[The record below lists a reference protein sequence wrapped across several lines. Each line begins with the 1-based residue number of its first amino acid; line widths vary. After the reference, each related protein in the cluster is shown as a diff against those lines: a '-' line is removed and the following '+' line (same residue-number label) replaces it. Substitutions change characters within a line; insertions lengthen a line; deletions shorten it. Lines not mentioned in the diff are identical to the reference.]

1 MWDNKV
7 YFDDGLTRLL
17 QVSQIP
23 TTLLLNKQGKVSS
36 RMNGFIPDEFVTML
50 IERID
55 AALAETHP

>member
-1 MWDNKV
+1 
-7 YFDDGLTRLL
+7 LTRLL

-36 RMNGFIPDEFVTML
+36 RMNGFLPDEFVAML